1 MTLVC
6 RACQGR
12 DNAAEKLGQEW
23 FRGRAANSKQK
34 GKEGIL
40 PMAGQIFMRADE
52 VASVLG
58 VSKPYAYKPIKK
70 LNEKLEKTGCLT
82 FGQILI
88 PPSGSR

>member
-1 MTLVC
+1 
-6 RACQGR
+6 
-12 DNAAEKLGQEW
+12 
-23 FRGRAANSKQK
+23 
-34 GKEGIL
+34 
-40 PMAGQIFMRADE
+40 MRADE